1 MSNIT
6 TSEDIKKEVQDL
18 IKRLGEICNSNG
30 LPMITCVI
38 LSREGKENGAQEA
51 KQIAV
56 NVCGEPE
63 YGTSCIIAAYE
74 VLQMKSVPI
83 ESVAIL
89 KAIRKKQEAGEL
101 CDCPECMAKRS
112 KTSKLH

>member
-6 TSEDIKKEVQDL
+6 VSEEIEKEVQSL
-18 IKRLGEICNSNG
+18 IERLGEICNGNG

-38 LSREGKENGAQEA
+38 LSREGKENGAREE
-51 KQIAV
+51 KQVTV
-56 NVCGEPE
+56 NVCGEPK

-74 VLQMKSVPI
+74 ILQMKSVPI
-83 ESVAIL
+83 ESVVML

-101 CDCPECMAKRS
+101 CDCPDCRAKRDN
-112 KTSKLH
+112 TQALH

>member
-6 TSEDIKKEVQDL
+6 VSEEIKKEVQSL
-18 IKRLGEICNSNG
+18 IERLGEICNGNG

-38 LSREGKENGAQEA
+38 LSREGKENGAREA
-51 KQIAV
+51 KQVAV
-56 NVCGEPE
+56 NVCGEPK

-74 VLQMKSVPI
+74 MLQMKSVPI

-101 CDCPECMAKRS
+101 CDCPDCRAKRDN
-112 KTSKLH
+112 TQALH